1 MLCYLMLLNVNGNVV
16 LSYRLIL
23 CYMNQSPFILNFT
36 TEYDSYPRKIG
47 GGDGGARYNN
57 NSAILTISPDNTGF
71 QSE

>member
-47 GGDGGARYNN
+47 GGGTEGLD
-57 NSAILTISPDNTGF
+57 ITTIVQF
-71 QSE
+71 